1 MCVSVCVSVG
11 ECGCARAFVHAC
23 AYTRMCVWLNTV
35 A

>member
-1 MCVSVCVSVG
+1 MGVSVSVG
-11 ECGCARAFVHAC
+11 VCECARAFVHAC